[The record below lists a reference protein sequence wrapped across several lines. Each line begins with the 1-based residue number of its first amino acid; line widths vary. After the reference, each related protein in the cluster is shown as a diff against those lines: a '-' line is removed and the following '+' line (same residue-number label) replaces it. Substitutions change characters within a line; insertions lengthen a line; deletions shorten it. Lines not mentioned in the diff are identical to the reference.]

1 MPRLSIWSFILYNG
15 GDWKANCTKYLH
27 KAIGLSSIST
37 TSEYDESAQE
47 TKHFLTELTADYLI
61 LEKLENIGIT
71 TLEQIKRAEMHVAEY
86 SHYREIIL
94 NNIKPEFGVDAKFS
108 DAVMGK
114 ITDSVITILQ
124 NAIRGLIP
132 IKAEGGVFKATKIM
146 EMYFIFE
153 EGTESKLE
161 HFRDRFNYSS
171 IFIHFDTR
179 KLFKRRDVL
188 DKLRE
193 QMPLQQ
199 NIYAHQN
206 SANLFLPIKKLVDI
220 FNV

>member
-37 TSEYDESAQE
+37 TSEYDEARPHI
-47 TKHFLTELTADYLI
+47 KHFLTELTADYLI

-71 TLEQIKRAEMHVAEY
+71 TLEQIKRAEMPIANY
-86 SHYREIIL
+86 SEYREIIL

-114 ITDSVITILQ
+114 IADSVITILQ
-124 NAIRGLIP
+124 SAIRGLIP
-132 IKAEGGVFKATKIM
+132 SEAEGGIMKATKIE
-146 EMYFIFE
+146 EMYLIFE
-153 EGTESKLE
+153 EGSDSKLGY
-161 HFRDRFNYSS
+161 FRDRFNYSS

-179 KLFKRRDVL
+179 KLFKRRDILEKV
-188 DKLRE
+188 RGE
-193 QMPLQQ
+193 MPLQQ

-206 SANLFLPIKKLVDI
+206 SANLFYPVKKLVDI